1 MEITRQQLSC
11 MSASFHL
18 GFVLESGIP
27 TLQNVLSHIST
38 GSIETL
44 SSDTLFQNSSVG
56 RDFTRNCGRLVDV
69 VALVV
74 VVLVVVSVITTLPTD

>member
-11 MSASFHL
+11 MFVGFHL

-44 SSDTLFQNSSVG
+44 SSDTLSQNSSVG
-56 RDFTRNCGRLVDV
+56 RDFTRNYGRLVNV

-74 VVLVVVSVITTLPTD
+74 VVLVVVSVVATMPAD